1 MRKNR
6 IVSSMK
12 ESVRSPKA
20 LLIFGTVT
28 GFLCL
33 FYLLNLVFDTVTPG
47 NLWGIA
53 YGTLAALLM
62 VGVALLGVRRRV
74 MKLAAKRPLGTAKS
88 WLQFHLYG
96 GVLALL
102 LTGMHTGFSVP
113 SGLLE
118 LWLWIFALWVTIS
131 GLLGVVIQKTIP
143 RLLCTGLGVEVVYER
158 IPELVREIQERAKN
172 IIVDCTEPVQDFYRR
187 NMAAILTVP
196 KFRITEAVKMAG
208 GLQMHLRQFDYLRRV
223 LSTDEQE
230 RLAQLHRLYKT
241 KLEIDVHYTL
251 QTLLRVWLYSHVPAS
266 LILLALLGI
275 HLWGVW
281 AY

>member
-1 MRKNR
+1 MRG
-6 IVSSMK
+6 
-12 ESVRSPKA
+12 SVRSPRA
-20 LLIFGTVT
+20 LVAFGIVT
-28 GFLCL
+28 GLLCL
-33 FYLLNLVFDTVTPG
+33 FYLLNLVFDRVSPG

-62 VGVALLGVRRRV
+62 VGVALLGIRRRA
-74 MKLAAKRPLGTAKS
+74 MKLAAKRPLGAVKG

-96 GVLALL
+96 GTLSLL

-118 LWLWIFALWVTIS
+118 LWLWILTLWVTIS
-131 GLLGVVIQKTIP
+131 GLFGVVIQKTIP
-143 RLLCTGLGVEVVYER
+143 RVLCTGLGVEVVYER
-158 IPELVREIQERAKN
+158 IPDLVREIQERAKN
-172 IIVDCTEPVQDFYRR
+172 IVADCTEPVRDFYRR
-187 NMAAILTVP
+187 NMAAILTLP
-196 KFRITEAVKMAG
+196 QFRMAEAVKMAG

-251 QTLLRVWLYSHVPAS
+251 QTVLRVWLYSHVPAS
-266 LILLALLGI
+266 LILLALLGL

-281 AY
+281 VY